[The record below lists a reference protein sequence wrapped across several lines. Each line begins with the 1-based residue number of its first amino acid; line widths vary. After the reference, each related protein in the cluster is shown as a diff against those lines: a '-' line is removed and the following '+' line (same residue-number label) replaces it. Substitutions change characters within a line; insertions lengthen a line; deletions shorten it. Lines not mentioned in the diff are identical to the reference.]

1 MKYFVQNVQFS
12 LYARQELHF
21 KLHMSLFCV
30 ELLKRVCWVK
40 YYHINIMK
48 LPLILC
54 WVDSQSY
61 IFGCSRLLIDEHF
74 LPSVYEIKYLLA
86 VWPTENNMCDQTH
99 AFLIFVHFKV
109 TYSQVQPVRF
119 QFFHFL
125 TYWSGIL
132 VYALSCALFY
142 YAFLCMQTW
151 AAYS

>member
-1 MKYFVQNVQFS
+1 MKYSVQNVQFS
-12 LYARQELHF
+12 LYARQNYTLNCICRYSVRNF
-21 KLHMSLFCV
+21 W
-30 ELLKRVCWVK
+30 RVCWVK

-61 IFGCSRLLIDEHF
+61 IFGCSGLLIDEYF
-74 LPSVYEIKYLLA
+74 LPSVNEIKYLLA

-151 AAYS
+151 AVYS